1 MSSPARILPPIR
13 LYPERAD
20 RTERWTDAIE
30 STIRAVPGMLAR
42 ALARRGNRQFVDAV
56 NDLEAGVGKAS
67 DEQLASEAAELRVA
81 LRRSGLETALV
92 ARCFALVRE
101 LSRRELGLRHH
112 DVQLRGGHALLH
124 GRVVE
129 MMTGEGKTLTAT
141 LAVATAALAGRPAH
155 VVTVN
160 DYLAERDADTMAPLY
175 ARLGLTTGVI
185 THELPPDERRA
196 AYACDITYASNKEIA
211 FDYLRD
217 RIVLGNRPSNLRLK
231 LGRLE
236 RDECGRNVAMRGLH
250 FAIVDEADSVL
261 IDEARTPLIISHET
275 SAADERVW
283 AEAALQLAGDLEE
296 GADYRI
302 LKEENRIELLDAGR
316 ENVIAKGERL
326 GGIWRSRI
334 RCEHSVR
341 QALAALHLF
350 CRGDHYLVVDDK
362 VQIVDE
368 YTGRIMADRSWSEGL
383 HQLVEAKEGCEI
395 TGRKMPVAR
404 MTYQRFFR
412 RYEFLAGMT
421 GTARE
426 VVREFRDVYRLE
438 FAEIPTNLP
447 LRRME
452 MPARICTTEAEKLQT
467 IVERTERLRR
477 EGRPVLIGVRSVA
490 ASEAV
495 SAALT
500 EAGLQH
506 ELLNAEND
514 REEAEII
521 AAAGQRGRVTVATN
535 MAGRGVDIR
544 LGQGVAELGGLH
556 VVLSERHD
564 AGRIDRQLEGRC
576 ARAGDPGST
585 ERILSRED
593 ALLDLASP
601 WMIRLLRFLP
611 PLLARRLGLALF
623 DRAQRRAERSHFRAR
638 AALLKHDRKLGG
650 LLAFSGNLE

>member
-1 MSSPARILPPIR
+1 MPPVR
-13 LYPERAD
+13 LYPERAE
-20 RTERWTDAIE
+20 RSERWTHVVE
-30 STIRAVPGMLAR
+30 SAVTALPALLR
-42 ALARRGNRQFVDAV
+42 RILARREHLSFAASV
-56 NDLEAGVGKAS
+56 NALEPEFSVATREELQA
-67 DEQLASEAAELRVA
+67 EAAELRVA
-81 LRRSGLETALV
+81 LRRSHFDAALV

-101 LSRRELGLRHH
+101 LSSRELAMRHH
-112 DVQLRGGHALLH
+112 DVQIRGGHALLK
-124 GRVVE
+124 GAVVE

-141 LAVATAALAGRPAH
+141 LAVATAALSGRPAH

-160 DYLAERDADTMAPLY
+160 DYLAERDANAMSPLY
-175 ARLGLTTGVI
+175 KSLGLTTGVI
-185 THELPPDERRA
+185 KHDLQPADRRA

-217 RIVLGNRPSNLRLK
+217 RIVLGNRPSNVRLK

-236 RDECGRNVAMRGLH
+236 RDEDDRQVVMRGLH

-275 SAADERVW
+275 SAANERLW
-283 AEAALQLAGDLEE
+283 AEAALEFAGKLEE
-296 GADYRI
+296 GVDYRV
-302 LKEENRIELLDAGR
+302 LKDESRIDLLDAGR
-316 ENVIAKGERL
+316 ANVVAMGERL

-350 CRGDHYLVVDDK
+350 RRGDHYLVLDGE

-368 YTGRIMADRSWSEGL
+368 YTGRIMADRSWSDGL

-395 TGRKMPVAR
+395 TGRKVPLAR

-412 RYEFLAGMT
+412 RYEYLAGMT

-426 VVREFRDVYRLE
+426 VVPELRDVYRLE

-447 LRRME
+447 LRR
-452 MPARICTTEAEKLQT
+452 AQWQTRICSTEEEKLRS
-467 IVERTERLRR
+467 IVDRTSKLHE
-477 EGRPVLIGVRSVA
+477 EGRPVLIGVRSVT

-500 EAGLQH
+500 DAGLEH

-514 REEAEII
+514 RQEAEII
-521 AAAGQRGRVTVATN
+521 AAAGQKGRVTVATN

-544 LGQGVAELGGLH
+544 LGPGVAGQGGLH
-556 VVLSERHD
+556 VILSERHD

-585 ERILSRED
+585 ERILSRDD
-593 ALLDLASP
+593 ALLDLATP
-601 WMIRLLRFLP
+601 WMVALLRYLP
-611 PLLARRLGLALF
+611 GRVAYRLSLSLF

-638 AALLKHDRKLGG
+638 AALLKQDRKLGG
-650 LLAFSGNLE
+650 LLAFSGHLE